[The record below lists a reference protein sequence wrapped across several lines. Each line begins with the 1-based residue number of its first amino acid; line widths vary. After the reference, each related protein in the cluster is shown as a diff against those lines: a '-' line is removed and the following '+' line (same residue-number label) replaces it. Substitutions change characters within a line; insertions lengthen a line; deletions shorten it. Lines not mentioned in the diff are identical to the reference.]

1 MIARQLNC
9 KQDRKK
15 DRKKECGILN
25 TMQEL
30 REIRGIR

>member
-9 KQDRKK
+9 KQ